1 MSLFR
6 TLRREPGYAFA
17 FILTLG
23 LGIGANTAIF
33 SLVSGILLQPLPYP
47 HADRLVAVKQPAT
60 LQGQDDVNFSFIE
73 IEDYRQ
79 QSTSLEEVVEF
90 GDWTFNVLDRGDPHR
105 ATAGLVTANFF
116 EVLGMKP
123 YSGRLFLEADEDR
136 NAAPVAVVTYEYWQE
151 SLGAE
156 PDIVGQMLDLT
167 SVSAEIVGVLAPG
180 AHYAAE
186 DRKQDFYANYAS
198 NDHYKSATMQ
208 DDRNH
213 RMTTVFA
220 RLREGTTVEQ
230 AQADLSRIA
239 TSLHREHPEDYP
251 EDLGLQTVVVPW
263 KEQLTQQARPV
274 LYATFAGSLLVL
286 LIACANVANLT
297 LVRALR
303 RSRETSVRAALGG
316 TPGTLRTSFFL
327 DNLWLALAGAVLG
340 VGIAFALLRVLRA
353 YAATLTTRSAEV
365 ALDVRVL
372 AATLLVATASAAA
385 FALLPGIAPMKKLAE
400 NLSAGGPRSA
410 GSAGRSRLQRLLVV
424 SQLAVSFLLLFGS
437 IQLGRTLYNLYAI
450 DPGFELEQ
458 VLSVEAPKFSR
469 VPREELRRFTREA
482 VEDVGALPGVEG
494 AAMTG
499 STPLGTSRAR
509 PLTVQVEGRGE
520 GDEARAQPTLF
531 ETVTP
536 GYFETLGVRM
546 VRGREFT
553 DQDRDDS
560 LRVAILNQVAAEHY
574 FGNDDPVGR
583 RITYDFGGFF
593 GGASDWLTII
603 GVAANVRATGLDRDP
618 EHTLFLPEGQSFAP
632 STLLVRTENDPYQV
646 AGSVLERLRSLDP
659 ERPLE
664 HMRTLE
670 ETRNESIAP
679 QRLNALLFGS
689 FAALALLI
697 ATVGVGAML
706 MWSVNARRRELA
718 IRAAVGAEPGSLLR
732 RVLGEGTVLV
742 LVGLVLGGAVAVSA
756 GRLLQ
761 SLLFDVAATDAQT
774 LIAAGVILLA
784 VGTLAAMIPARSAM
798 RSDPNSLLRAE

>member
-263 KEQLTQQARPV
+263 KEQLTQQGAAGPVRHVRRLPSRPSDRLRQRGQPDAR
-274 LYATFAGSLLVL
+274 A
-286 LIACANVANLT
+286 
-297 LVRALR
+297 
-303 RSRETSVRAALGG
+303 RAA
-316 TPGTLRTSFFL
+316 
-327 DNLWLALAGAVLG
+327 A
-340 VGIAFALLRVLRA
+340 
-353 YAATLTTRSAEV
+353 
-365 ALDVRVL
+365 
-372 AATLLVATASAAA
+372 
-385 FALLPGIAPMKKLAE
+385 
-400 NLSAGGPRSA
+400 
-410 GSAGRSRLQRLLVV
+410 
-424 SQLAVSFLLLFGS
+424 
-437 IQLGRTLYNLYAI
+437 
-450 DPGFELEQ
+450 
-458 VLSVEAPKFSR
+458 
-469 VPREELRRFTREA
+469 
-482 VEDVGALPGVEG
+482 
-494 AAMTG
+494 
-499 STPLGTSRAR
+499 
-509 PLTVQVEGRGE
+509 
-520 GDEARAQPTLF
+520 
-531 ETVTP
+531 
-536 GYFETLGVRM
+536 
-546 VRGREFT
+546 
-553 DQDRDDS
+553 
-560 LRVAILNQVAAEHY
+560 
-574 FGNDDPVGR
+574 
-583 RITYDFGGFF
+583 
-593 GGASDWLTII
+593 
-603 GVAANVRATGLDRDP
+603 
-618 EHTLFLPEGQSFAP
+618 
-632 STLLVRTENDPYQV
+632 
-646 AGSVLERLRSLDP
+646 
-659 ERPLE
+659 
-664 HMRTLE
+664 
-670 ETRNESIAP
+670 
-679 QRLNALLFGS
+679 
-689 FAALALLI
+689 
-697 ATVGVGAML
+697 
-706 MWSVNARRRELA
+706 
-718 IRAAVGAEPGSLLR
+718 
-732 RVLGEGTVLV
+732 
-742 LVGLVLGGAVAVSA
+742 
-756 GRLLQ
+756 
-761 SLLFDVAATDAQT
+761 
-774 LIAAGVILLA
+774 
-784 VGTLAAMIPARSAM
+784 
-798 RSDPNSLLRAE
+798 